1 MLAELLNVSD
11 EDLAQ
16 IVSKWIY
23 NDAKV
28 PVNPMDV
35 FGMAVMAWK
44 TVIYLNARMNNYD
57 GKGQGDMLTIKETM
71 RLTGR
76 SRSSIDRLMRK
87 HKLNSV
93 KVDGRRYIFRVSVEE
108 YMDSNRQY
116 RFNLFT
122 PRKGLRL
129 PWLKRGQLKKA
140 YAKAVMDVP
149 PMFEMQRQPPTTAE
163 PTNSEPST
171 TESAAAPRPD
181 PVSATA

>member
-11 EDLAQ
+11 EELAQ

-28 PVNPMDV
+28 PVNAMDV

-44 TVIYLNARMNNYD
+44 TVIHLNARMNNYD
-57 GKGQGDMLTIKETM
+57 GKGQGDMLTVKETM
-71 RLTGR
+71 RLTGL
-76 SRSSIDRLMRK
+76 SRSSINRLMRR
-87 HKLNSV
+87 HRLNSA
-93 KVDGRRYIFRVSVEE
+93 KVDGRRYIFRVSVEA

-129 PWLKRGQLKKA
+129 PWLKRGQLKQA

-149 PMFEMQRQPPTTAE
+149 PMFEEQRHPSTTAE
-163 PTNSEPST
+163 PTHSEPAT
-171 TESAAAPRPD
+171 TESATGPQPD
-181 PVSATA
+181 PVLEAA